1 MNKSLLGL
9 AILSAGIALPLRS
22 DPLSPDG
29 SLSGVAL
36 PSRVIH
42 LGAAADGLL
51 SEVRVDRGDRVSR
64 GDVLAT
70 LDFDVQEASMRLAQA
85 RKESKASLASART
98 KAEQAA
104 EQLAQRMR
112 MVQEG
117 LVSEDETSI
126 FRTNARLAELDAR
139 LAEENMRL
147 AELEFERASA
157 QLRQGTIL
165 SPIEGVVTDRLLSP
179 GEVLTKSGSGEVL
192 TLAQLDPLMIE
203 LHAPLEL
210 FDKILRGQGAQVQ
223 FIGID
228 LGRHRAKVS
237 VVDRIIDTASETFRV
252 RLELPNPEFAIP
264 AGLRAEV
271 RFDL

>member
-9 AILSAGIALPLRS
+9 AFLSVGIALPLRS
-22 DPLSPDG
+22 DPLSLDG
-29 SLSGVAL
+29 TLSGVAL

-51 SEVRVDRGDRVSR
+51 SEVRVDRGDRVGK
-64 GDVLAT
+64 GDVLAS

-85 RKESKASLASART
+85 RMESKASLASART
-98 KAEQAA
+98 RAEQAA
-104 EQLAQRMR
+104 ERLEQRMR
-112 MVQEG
+112 LVQEG
-117 LVSEDETSI
+117 LVSEEETSV
-126 FRTNARLAELDAR
+126 FRTNARLAELDAQ
-139 LAEENMRL
+139 LAAENVRL
-147 AELEFERASA
+147 AELDFERSRA

-165 SPIEGVVTDRLLSP
+165 SPIEGVVTQRLLSP

-203 LHAPLEL
+203 LHVPLERY
-210 FDKILRGQGAQVQ
+210 DEITQGQVATVQ
-223 FIGID
+223 FIGIE
-228 LGRHRAKVS
+228 LGQHQAKVS

-252 RLELPNPEFAIP
+252 RLELPNPDYAIP

-271 RFDL
+271 RFGL